1 MTIFSKLNSS
11 FHWKILDAFWTFVFN
26 SLHHCLENSITI
38 NGKTET
44 DSLLLKTLEMRQDC
58 SHDFSHKK
66 GGRGHKCH
74 MYLQQGGQNSDF
86 NSYSSNGILTLTV
99 SVLLLCRQTDTSV
112 YFHTILTITYNRCN
126 NYLKIQF
133 CQFFFLHRP
142 LITIYHYLP
151 ADHTS

>member
-74 MYLQQGGQNSDF
+74 MYLQQVVKIQTLIVIVQMEF
-86 NSYSSNGILTLTV
+86 WLLTV

-133 CQFFFLHRP
+133 CQFFFSTGL
-142 LITIYHYLP
+142 
-151 ADHTS
+151 